1 MRDSFKKKMYREIV
15 SPSLNKTKAL
25 MYVLRFVFKIF
36 EFVINILKKPILN
49 FFFKNTHVVAYDL
62 SLDPLTFD
70 YLYFLSFSD
79 YSRKIKKKELK
90 IYIFLP
96 VI

>member
-36 EFVINILKKPILN
+36 EFVINFLKTN
-49 FFFKNTHVVAYDL
+49 FKFLFLKTH
-62 SLDPLTFD
+62 TW
-70 YLYFLSFSD
+70 
-79 YSRKIKKKELK
+79 
-90 IYIFLP
+90 
-96 VI
+96 